1 MSIRYTVYQANDCF
15 VVIQNLDLILADI
28 DLLDQNILQ
37 LLEYWDKNDLLKHD
51 GTFNKPTRAEILK

>member
-15 VVIQNLDLILADI
+15 VVIQNLDFILADI
-28 DLLDQNILQ
+28 ELLDQDILQ

-51 GTFNKPTRAEILK
+51 GTFNKPTRAKILK